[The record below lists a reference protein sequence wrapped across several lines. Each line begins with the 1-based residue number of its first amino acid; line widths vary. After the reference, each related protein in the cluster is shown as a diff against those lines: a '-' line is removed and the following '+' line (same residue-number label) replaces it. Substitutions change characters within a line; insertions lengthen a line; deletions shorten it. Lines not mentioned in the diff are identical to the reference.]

1 MLDDFTFILQL
12 KVHSIVTKI
21 KEHLNVSY
29 KDAMK
34 MFYMSRLYKALEK
47 EDTKMWYFSSYHLFN
62 MFLEEKETG
71 KYSCGEI

>member
-1 MLDDFTFILQL
+1 MVDDYTFILQL

-29 KDAMK
+29 RDAMK
-34 MFYMSRLYKALEK
+34 MFYSSKLYNALEK
-47 EDTKMWYFSSYHLFN
+47 EQTKMWYFSSYHLFI